1 MSCNRGVRNLRSLLY
16 IKSHVRFMITRVMRK
31 KIIKRASYSVVWKR
45 DSASR
50 SLNCYKIVS
59 EAVFICY
66 KTVKCSVP
74 MLDTRPSLK
83 SFFSLLNEGFD
94 WWEEGR
100 SCRFTKSPGFE
111 VNMWQ
116 IMSNITTLTEE
127 SVLKDFTELLTD
139 RSSCNVFL
147 ACGSFALLD
156 IVDEKSMG

>member
-1 MSCNRGVRNLRSLLY
+1 
-16 IKSHVRFMITRVMRK
+16 
-31 KIIKRASYSVVWKR
+31 
-45 DSASR
+45 
-50 SLNCYKIVS
+50 
-59 EAVFICY
+59 
-66 KTVKCSVP
+66 

-94 WWEEGR
+94 WWEERR

-127 SVLKDFTELLTD
+127 SVLQDFTELLTD
-139 RSSCNVFL
+139 RSLTDRSSCNAFL

-156 IVDEKSMG
+156 IVGEKSMG